1 MRAMNKRSIG
11 FALLFVLLAPSFCLA
26 QTPEWNLVQ
35 QLSSDQQIKVVLS
48 DGKSHH
54 GRFQSATDTA
64 LVVHSSSGDQTLS
77 RSDIGRVL
85 LKTHGHR
92 GRNAIIGAGIGAGAG
107 LGVGVAIDNDCSK
120 TTIVCTGNKGKAIL
134 TPVFAL
140 LGAGI
145 AAALP
150 YGAWHEIYRSR

>member
-1 MRAMNKRSIG
+1 MRAMNKWSIG
-11 FALLFVLLAPSFCLA
+11 LALLFVLLAPRFCLS

-85 LKTHGHR
+85 IEDPWSPGPKRDNRRRYRGRRGSGSR
-92 GRNAIIGAGIGAGAG
+92 GRN
-107 LGVGVAIDNDCSK
+107 
-120 TTIVCTGNKGKAIL
+120 
-134 TPVFAL
+134 
-140 LGAGI
+140 
-145 AAALP
+145 
-150 YGAWHEIYRSR
+150 R